1 MHAQDPE
8 TISPLVG
15 YVGKLPAQAD
25 FVRQHV
31 SDRIGGEF
39 DKWLVKATQ
48 NVLLAKIELPASPV
62 RFVFSAPQ
70 CDSVVIGV
78 LVASRD
84 QVGRTFPL
92 AIYTALAAP
101 VAARNA
107 HGLPL
112 AYEQFLDEAEIVAA
126 KAATATAAELRAGVA
141 GLHPPGQ
148 DVVLAAAERCR
159 NALQQTPARDMF
171 ERAFG
176 RALPDAP
183 WYGVHT
189 VLVAGEASRS
199 APASSAPTVLDCP
212 IASDVD
218 LAAWLDLGRRLVPT
232 SVACPSFIWVQPF
245 PRLLFVLGYASEQLL
260 QFATDPKNKSAR
272 LWPLTTERADAVT
285 RARDLLGAQL
295 GSIEAGAAMNL
306 DALWAVLTRGLPS
319 RS

>member
-31 SDRIGGEF
+31 ADRIGGEF

-48 NVLLAKIELPASPV
+48 NVLHAKIELPTSPV

-70 CDSVVIGV
+70 CDSVVVGV

-84 QVGRTFPL
+84 HVGRTFPL

-107 HGLPL
+107 HALPL
-112 AYEQFLDEAEIVAA
+112 AYEQFLDAAEAVAA
-126 KAATATAAELRAGVA
+126 RAETGTAAELRAGVA

-148 DVVLAAAERCR
+148 DVVLAAAQRCR
-159 NALQQTPARDMF
+159 EALAHTPARDLF
-171 ERAFG
+171 ERAFS
-176 RALPDAP
+176 RTLADSH

-232 SVACPSFIWVQPF
+232 SVACPSFAWVQPF

-260 QFATDPKNKSAR
+260 LFVADPKSKSAR
-272 LWPLTTERADAVT
+272 LWPLTTERTDAVT

-295 GSIEAGAAMNL
+295 GSIESGATMNL
-306 DALWAVLTRGLPS
+306 DALWGALTRGLPS
-319 RS
+319 TP